1 MMRKLEKMLKDYKKL
16 TESSVEVGI
25 INGDRTYKDGQKI
38 IDIATY
44 HEYGK
49 GVPKRSFIN
58 LTFDKAEKNGKA
70 AALSALVYDQVLF
83 KNKNV
88 TAMLNKAG
96 TVLVSWVKET
106 IDRHGY
112 GEWQKL
118 DPKTENRKKRKN
130 APLVDTME
138 LYNSIDYKIIGGD

>member
-1 MMRKLEKMLKDYKKL
+1 MLKDYKKL

-25 INGDRTYKDGQKI
+25 INGDREYKNGTKI
-38 IDIATY
+38 IDVATY
-44 HEYGK
+44 HEYGD

-58 LTFDKAEKNGKA
+58 LTFDKAEENSKA
-70 AALSALVYDQVLF
+70 AALSALVYDRVLF

-112 GEWQKL
+112 GEWDEL
-118 DPKTENRKKRKN
+118 DPKTESRKKRKN
-130 APLVDTME
+130 APLLTRWNFTIP
-138 LYNSIDYKIIGGD
+138 LTTKLSGGD

>member
-25 INGDRTYKDGQKI
+25 INGDREYKNGEKI
-38 IDIATY
+38 IDVATY
-44 HEYGK
+44 HEYGD

-58 LTFDKAEKNGKA
+58 LTFDRAEENGKA

-106 IDRHGY
+106 LTATATVNGMSLTRKQRI
-112 GEWQKL
+112 EKSA
-118 DPKTENRKKRKN
+118 KTR
-130 APLVDTME
+130 PLLTQWNFTIP
-138 LYNSIDYKIIGGD
+138 LTTKS